1 MKVVAEL
8 FGIGCQFN
16 IGLKNTRFIV
26 YQDITKRKLIIS
38 FLMMFVLFGIQKL
51 DSIPTPLYGQFSDPG
66 FDGIDFG
73 SDVFDGLVFT
83 NTSDNID
90 WYIRPDDSLQIENVR
105 LMDVKYCFRNGKFVE
120 VIIHVNRRNFDKLR
134 NLLIQSYGPSSQ
146 LRSGG
151 PIQIWLHPTAIMSLI
166 YFPNATKCTW
176 HIVSSSVPDR
186 FPLLE

>member
-8 FGIGCQFN
+8 FGLGVQ
-16 IGLKNTRFIV
+16 LNTTNNSLVV
-26 YQDITKRKLIIS
+26 YRDITRRKIVISIIAM
-38 FLMMFVLFGIQKL
+38 LAIFVVQKL
-51 DSIPTPLYGQFSDPG
+51 DSLPTPLYGQFSDPG

-73 SDVFDGLVFT
+73 SDVFEGLVFT

-105 LMDVKYCFRNGKFVE
+105 LMDVKYGFRNGKFVE

-146 LRSGG
+146 LRDGG
-151 PIQIWLHPTAIMSLI
+151 PIQLWLHPTAIMSLI
-166 YFPNATKCTW
+166 YFPNDTKCTW